1 MKKNA
6 LMILFFL
13 LLCIGGIVIILFL
26 SNAISMF
33 GSISY
38 QNNFSP
44 VIVLD
49 AGHGGFDSG
58 AIGPDNVL
66 EKDINLSISLKL
78 RDILVINGYNVKMT
92 RTTDTGTES
101 SDAKTIRQKK
111 NTDIKNRK
119 KLIDQNSGGIF
130 VSIHQNMF
138 SESQY
143 YGSQVFYSGNNEGSK
158 FLADYLQKQLV
169 TMLQPENKRLT
180 KRATNDIYL
189 LYNANKETPSV
200 MVECGFLSNKQEAE
214 KLVNEEYQKKLAIAI
229 FSGITLFLYGNSE

>member
-6 LMILFFL
+6 LLILFFL

-26 SNAISMF
+26 SNVITMF
-33 GSISY
+33 RSVSY
-38 QNNFSP
+38 QSNFSP

-49 AGHGGFDSG
+49 PGHGGFDCG
-58 AIGPDNVL
+58 AIGPGNVL

-78 RDILVINGYNVKMT
+78 KDILVINGYTVKMT
-92 RTTDTGTES
+92 RTTDAGTES
-101 SDAKTIRQKK
+101 PDAKTIRQKK
-111 NTDIKNRK
+111 NTDIKNRMK
-119 KLIDQNSGGIF
+119 IIDQNAGGLF

-138 SESQY
+138 TESQY

-158 FLADYLQKQLV
+158 ILADYLQKQLV
-169 TMLQPENKRLT
+169 SLLQPENKRLT

-189 LYNANKETPSV
+189 LYNANKETPAI

-214 KLVNEEYQKKLAIAI
+214 KLVNEEYQKKLAFAI
-229 FSGITLFLYGNSE
+229 FSGITLFLYGNEE